1 MWKQYGE
8 VEVFSLEN
16 GMYIFRFSDEATYN
30 EVMEARIW
38 HVANKPLI
46 LRKWLPGMQVLNLTL
61 TSIAV
66 WVKLLHLP
74 LEFWNPTC
82 LSHVASGVGRPLYDD
97 TVTEEQKTLGFARV
111 LVEIDTKSEWLKE
124 LVICRANGSSIT
136 IGVEYPWLPPKC

>member
-1 MWKQYGE
+1 MWKQYGK

-46 LRKWLPGMQVLNLTL
+46 LRKWSPGMQVLNFTL

-66 WVKLLHLP
+66 
-74 LEFWNPTC
+74 
-82 LSHVASGVGRPLYDD
+82 
-97 TVTEEQKTLGFARV
+97 
-111 LVEIDTKSEWLKE
+111 
-124 LVICRANGSSIT
+124 
-136 IGVEYPWLPPKC
+136 